1 MLDNGH
7 KTLNYQLNVVVL
19 YSEDEVIEYE
29 PSEDEVI
36 EYEPIE
42 PIQDDPIEKTRSNF
56 EVARTQERAA
66 GKTLETV
73 VPP

>member
-1 MLDNGH
+1 MIMLDNGH

-19 YSEDEVIEYE
+19 Y
-29 PSEDEVI
+29 SEDEVI

>member
-19 YSEDEVIEYE
+19 Y
-29 PSEDEVI
+29 SEDEVI